1 MHVHAHMRDDVPSH
15 IPHSA
20 AAVGE
25 ETKFH
30 SPFTR
35 QYSPDFILCD
45 TWLFPII
52 KTGIEGYVFLSV
64 EEI

>member
-1 MHVHAHMRDDVPSH
+1 MHVHAHVHDNVPSH
-15 IPHSA
+15 LSA

-30 SPFTR
+30 SPSAKY
-35 QYSPDFILCD
+35 YSQDFILFD
-45 TWLFPII
+45 TWLFPTLKTRI
-52 KTGIEGYVFLSV
+52 KGYTFLSV